1 MPGQTDND
9 IWYLLGYCAQL
20 QGHFEESQRYF
31 SRATRGGSSLDAGRY
46 YNDQPVDY
54 LFWQGM
60 AQRKLGD
67 DAEADALFNSFLQWV
82 ESHHDNVPDV
92 DFFAVSLPDLVVLDT
107 SAQAKHQ
114 QHCLFINALG
124 HLGLGNSAACQ
135 RELDELLQLNPAH
148 DKALLLR
155 HAINVRLFQ

>member
-1 MPGQTDND
+1 
-9 IWYLLGYCAQL
+9 
-20 QGHFEESQRYF
+20 SRRYF

-67 DAEADALFNSFLQWV
+67 DAQADALFNSFLQWV
-82 ESHHDNVPDV
+82 ESHRDNVPDV

-114 QHCLFINALG
+114 Q
-124 HLGLGNSAACQ
+124 
-135 RELDELLQLNPAH
+135 
-148 DKALLLR
+148 
-155 HAINVRLFQ
+155 